1 MSTTQAATQG
11 IASSAVHQNEMLLY
25 FVLLQLIV
33 IVMAARLGG
42 TLAKRLGQSPAVG
55 EIVVGILLGPSL
67 FGLLMPDVFHYVFR
81 SVPAAPLTILSQIGL
96 ILLMF
101 QIGMEFDFSHLT
113 EKRNRKAVWGVAL
126 AGLVAP
132 FLLGLG
138 SGYFLAPI
146 LSPQADRLAS
156 ALFVATAFSIT
167 ALPILGRIMMEF
179 NITRSPLGVIAI
191 SAAAINDVV
200 GWLLLALIT
209 TITVS
214 HFEPMAFGL
223 QVVMVAAFFVLSWY
237 VARPLIKRLV
247 HHFKEGN
254 DALPPML
261 MGLLLS
267 VMFAAAIATYQLGIF
282 AIFGGFMAGVILHD
296 EAELVAAWKQ
306 KVGGFVL
313 VFFLPIFFTYTG
325 LRTNIG
331 GLDTMAAW
339 GWTAL
344 LISLATLGKFGGCY
358 LAARW
363 AGLNHAEGKV
373 IGIMMNTRAL
383 MELIV
388 LNVGLDLGVISQQMF
403 TMLVLM
409 AIVSTVITAPGLS
422 AWLPAVGLWPAKRKS
437 DDQASRIAA

>member
-1 MSTTQAATQG
+1 MSSPEAAAG
-11 IASSAVHQNEMLLY
+11 VAASSVHQTEMMLY

-33 IVMAARLGG
+33 IVIAARLGG
-42 TLAKRLGQSPAVG
+42 VVAKRMNQSPAVG

-67 FGLLMPDVFHYVFR
+67 FGLLMPDVFHYVFQ
-81 SVPAAPLTILSQIGL
+81 SVPSAPLNILSQIGL

-126 AGLVAP
+126 AGLVVP
-132 FLLGLG
+132 FGLGLG
-138 SGYFLAPI
+138 FGYLAAPI
-146 LSPQADRLAS
+146 LSPQADPLAS

-179 NITRSPLGVIAI
+179 NITRSSLGVIAI
-191 SAAAINDVV
+191 SSAAINDVV

-214 HFEPMAFGL
+214 HFEPMAFGAKVL
-223 QVVMVAAFFVLSWY
+223 MVIAFFVLSWF
-237 VARPLIKRLV
+237 VARPLLKRMV
-247 HHFKEGN
+247 HHLKEGN

-261 MGLLLS
+261 MGLLLA
-267 VMFAAAIATYQLGIF
+267 VMFLAAIATYQLGIF

-296 EAELVAAWKQ
+296 ETELVEAWKQ
-306 KVGGFVL
+306 RVGAFVL

-331 GLDTMAAW
+331 GLDTAAAW

-344 LISLATLGKFGGCY
+344 LIALATGGKFGGCY

-388 LNVGLDLGVISQQMF
+388 LNVGFDLGVISQQMF

-409 AIVSTVITAPGLS
+409 AIVSTVITAPGLN
-422 AWLPAVGLWPAKRKS
+422 AWLPAVGLWPAKRKAQGQ
-437 DDQASRIAA
+437 DSRFAA